1 MKFIYIW
8 ENNTKKYVKQ
18 AVQWHMASVWMGTDH
33 PIQQLDRDRI
43 AMDVIHEKA
52 DLKQNTIISNTN
64 TCSIC

>member
-1 MKFIYIW
+1 
-8 ENNTKKYVKQ
+8 
-18 AVQWHMASVWMGTDH
+18 MASVWMGTDH